1 MARLQSEHETLK
13 STHSQTLADLTAKT
27 VENEN
32 SEAEISKLRE
42 TIQTIDSHKEK
53 AEKEL
58 ESVKIERIKEK
69 TEMEE
74 KFETDKEQLGKIAED
89 LEVKLNALRVE
100 LEESEGQSAERLS
113 QIGQLEIQMEKS
125 QSVAME
131 LKLGFYTFVS

>member
-1 MARLQSEHETLK
+1 MTS
-13 STHSQTLADLTAKT
+13 KT

-125 QSVAME
+125 QSMAME
-131 LKLGFYTFVS
+131 LKSGLYI

>member
-1 MARLQSEHETLK
+1 MD
-13 STHSQTLADLTAKT
+13 SQ
-27 VENEN
+27 
-32 SEAEISKLRE
+32 
-42 TIQTIDSHKEK
+42 KEK
-53 AEKEL
+53 IEKEL
-58 ESVKIERIKEK
+58 DSTKVERIKEK

-89 LEVKLNALRVE
+89 LEIKLNALREE

-131 LKLGFYTFVS
+131 LKLGFFFFCSFAIYRRVQNCNNSSMIFR

>member
-1 MARLQSEHETLK
+1 MTS
-13 STHSQTLADLTAKT
+13 KT
-27 VENEN
+27 TENEN
-32 SEAEISKLRE
+32 SETEISKLRE
-42 TIQTIDSHKEK
+42 TIKTIDSQKEK
-53 AEKEL
+53 IEKEL
-58 ESVKIERIKEK
+58 DSTKVERIKEK

-89 LEVKLNALRVE
+89 LEIKLNALREE

-131 LKLGFYTFVS
+131 LKLGFFFFSSNLRFTDLQNELLYVR